1 MSCYI
6 QGPNFYLLLV
16 KHGVS
21 QLHSVQHCG
30 NCCNTLVTFDFYI
43 LEYVIHF
50 VCIMWGTAKQSSHSS
65 SI

>member
-1 MSCYI
+1 MSCYT
-6 QGPNFYLLLV
+6 QGLNFYLLLV

-21 QLHSVQHCG
+21 QLHSVQHCD
-30 NCCNTLVTFDFYI
+30 NFCNTIVTFDFYI

-50 VCIMWGTAKQSSHSS
+50 VCVMWGTTKQSSHSS